1 MAIYTY
7 DGTILIDEH
16 EAQDDMRRLEIAKNH
31 LSEAMTLL
39 NQINLQAEEFAGN
52 TGNKIRVKTTE
63 LQSNIKLLLENVER
77 AEESIRR
84 TVVEFKMVDESISNA
99 IKGIV

>member
-1 MAIYTY
+1 MAAYTY
-7 DGTILIDEH
+7 DGTIVIDEN
-16 EAQDDMRRLEIAKNH
+16 EAQDDMKRLEIAKSH

-52 TGNKIRVKTTE
+52 TGSKIREKTTE

-77 AEESIRR
+77 AEDSIRR
-84 TVVEFKMVDESISNA
+84 TVIEFKVVDETISNA
-99 IKGIV
+99 IKNI

>member
-1 MAIYTY
+1 MAAYTY
-7 DGTILIDEH
+7 DGTILINEN
-16 EAQDDMRRLEIAKNH
+16 EAQDDMKRLEIAKSH

-52 TGNKIRVKTTE
+52 TGNKIREKTTE

-77 AEESIRR
+77 AEEGIVR
-84 TVVEFKMVDESISNA
+84 TVKEFKAVDKSIGNV
-99 IKGIV
+99 INGTN